1 MSDNRHACGALA
13 AVFTIALCTAL
24 PAARA
29 DGPLA
34 AFEELPKEDKLLY
47 TNIAVVGAIT
57 AWGIAK
63 WDYGDNSA
71 TIGNEGWFGRDTKD
85 GGADKLGHA
94 YGTYVFSHGLGAL
107 YRHWGYDDERAA
119 RYGAFSAFGVQAFM
133 EVGDS
138 FSSYGF
144 SWEDMVMNAA
154 GAVAGYVF
162 ATQPE
167 LSRRVDFRVEYEP
180 NFQTADIFTD
190 YEHQKY
196 LLAFKLDGFD
206 TTRDTPLRFLELH
219 LGYYAR
225 GYSQPNPA
233 LTERNVYAG
242 VAVNLSRL
250 FDSGGWHKTA
260 TLLRYYQPP
269 YTSLQLHTDLND

>member
-1 MSDNRHACGALA
+1 MSDDFHPRGALA
-13 AVFTIALCTAL
+13 VVFTIVLWAVL

-29 DGPLA
+29 AGPLS

-47 TNIAVVGAIT
+47 TNAGVVAAIT
-57 AWGIAK
+57 AWGIAN
-63 WDYGDNSA
+63 WDYGANSP
-71 TIGNEGWFGRDTKD
+71 TSSSEGWFGRDTKE

-107 YRHWGYDDERAA
+107 YRHWGYDEERAA
-119 RYGAFSAFGVQAFM
+119 RYGAYSAFGVQAFM

-138 FSSYGF
+138 FSRYGF

-154 GAVAGYVF
+154 GAAAGYLL

-167 LSRRVDFRVEYEP
+167 LARRVDFRIEYEP
-180 NFQTADIFTD
+180 NFGGSDIFTD

-196 LLAFKLDGFD
+196 LLALKFDGFD
-206 TTRDTPLRFLELH
+206 TTRETPLRYLELH

-225 GYSQPNPA
+225 GYSQSNPA

-250 FDSGGWHKTA
+250 FDSSGWHKTA
-260 TLLRYYQPP
+260 TVLRYYQPP
-269 YTSLQLHTDLND
+269 YTSLRLHTDLND